1 MSKTQKII
9 RFTFWINL
17 IWHTILVAGLLGVFL
32 QWSQAYLLLIL
43 ALVISAYPSLYLPK
57 KYGVK
62 VTNQY
67 DPFYFI
73 QDEREK
79 EIAFRIHSKIF
90 VSYYL
95 IIGFGFVVLTNVFSD
110 GITLEFKIFLAT
122 VWCAVAL
129 FLPNIQYYLL
139 WNHYDQ

>member
-79 EIAFRIHSKIF
+79 KLLSGSTVKSLFP
-90 VSYYL
+90 
-95 IIGFGFVVLTNVFSD
+95 II
-110 GITLEFKIFLAT
+110 
-122 VWCAVAL
+122 
-129 FLPNIQYYLL
+129 
-139 WNHYDQ
+139 